1 MVTSKRSPGRPTSP
15 PPRQSTFRLSEQP
28 VHLVRGQQEA
38 HGSPRDGPE
47 TEQRVP
53 HGKQA
58 IAHVRQT
65 VQFCT
70 QSH

>member
-1 MVTSKRSPGRPTSP
+1 MSHGDGDVKTESWKPTSP
-15 PPRQSTFRLSEQP
+15 PPRRTTSPCLSEQP
-28 VHLVRGQQEA
+28 VHLVRGQQEV

-47 TEQRVP
+47 TERRVP

-65 VQFCT
+65 VQI
-70 QSH
+70 